1 MPDTSRQPRRL
12 APSPKQDREIINVC
26 CSGPRSARAWPSQPG
41 VSLDGPA
48 LSCSGTAPPRWS
60 APLRHQAPDCCRE
73 ACTRVRGGCAS
84 CWARPLAARDCEDS
98 VRAAAP
104 GPLRPPC
111 RALPAIQS
119 GIRGTPRGASLSRSP
134 LPGASSPPACTSGA
148 WALLC
153 VSVPFQGRA
162 AGPVGSPQKMPCD
175 YTGLHLS
182 VFWVTFY
189 FTIVQ
194 GRKGSNIYV
203 QAFSQNC
210 RKSIQCL
217 ICEQRD
223 KSEIKQLKHQTPP
236 QPPPWAAPNTLLSI
250 LPVFA

>member
-98 VRAAAP
+98 VHAAAP

-134 LPGASSPPACTSGA
+134 PPGASSLPALHIWGLGSA
-148 WALLC
+148 LC
-153 VSVPFQGRA
+153 VRA
-162 AGPVGSPQKMPCD
+162 FPGTGCWSSRFSTENAVRLHRSSLVCFLGNILFHNCAGEERIQYIRP
-175 YTGLHLS
+175 S
-182 VFWVTFY
+182 VFPEL
-189 FTIVQ
+189 Q
-194 GRKGSNIYV
+194 KIYTV
-203 QAFSQNC
+203 SHL
-210 RKSIQCL
+210 RT
-217 ICEQRD
+217 ER
-223 KSEIKQLKHQTPP
+223 
-236 QPPPWAAPNTLLSI
+236 
-250 LPVFA
+250 